1 MKRVKLIFSLI
12 IGLLAVLLLTDF
24 IFPQTAQATD
34 PVHYDV
40 LADTFIHSQ
49 APRYNY
55 GRDREMILNFWGGES
70 YAPETEGQM
79 FYYHKWL
86 MIKPNISGI
95 PRNATIETAKLRL
108 HIKRNSSPLGCM
120 YRVSK
125 ITSNWSETG
134 VTWNNRPTSVN
145 VNVSGVFYER
155 DDNVN
160 IDITSLVKEWYS
172 GRSPNYG
179 LIVADREVTQDCYF
193 STREG
198 PHEDRPWLSVRYTTP
213 SPTPTPTPT
222 IRIVRLISPTP
233 RIFRVITPTPTIR
246 IVRFI
251 SPTPRIFRVITPTP
265 TPTPTSIPPSF
276 CQTAAGRNT
285 LVITDELME
294 ETDDGGIFTWK
305 TKACGQSG
313 QLENNKATSWVYVDQ
328 NADNGTYFRNYDSN
342 FGDNQMTL
350 NHNVNVKYLD
360 SNTRY
365 SYVIYSKD
373 SQGREAIT
381 DRGTFTTLS
390 TDGNAG
396 NSPDD
401 SGISEGDSAGRN
413 DDGSTNQDP
422 GDGQDFSE
430 GDGQDTGANGDSG
443 ENGSGNGSEEN
454 GDGSWS
460 DKGNTEGGGGTINDK
475 PGKKDDVNSF
485 VSELNKLPF
494 ASLFKGVSAEKPNL
508 FPLVLVIIIIVLV
521 IILVKRKK
529 LPEKPESIK
538 QDIVRGSYQ
547 DQKIERSNK
556 DDKSERKKE
565 DEKEKPKGSSKWLK
579 IIIGIIVVW
588 FVLTQ
593 VLPFAS
599 FFIFSGFPFRDTDK
613 LDRAVD
619 EAIKKVEKNDSVN
632 KNENKGATQNEIEIL
647 TYKDVPEEFKL
658 YKINCGDKNFAP
670 KHLRGDSFYCQN
682 IYTADHNTLL
692 SDFVKSGADRLVF
705 YGHDTYFDCPM
716 NLGKTQALVDK
727 CVNAAIFLDYKQMPK
742 MNEIIGV
749 PKLSN
754 KLYVYFA
761 KTKEEVRVLCN
772 FPTASACFNSDQYAL
787 YLQPPKS
794 VDNFYKQEYPAS
806 VYEGENKEISY
817 TFNTSIPKDCY
828 PTEIHELIHFFN
840 NQFWGYNVAREWF
853 EEGMA
858 HSLTPWVLKSV
869 CPGIAFNNTI
879 RREGNKKEEIK
890 NFDLTSLNLEEPM
903 EAAIESYAEGNTCR
917 KAIFKELS
925 RYYKEKDFSV
935 ISPFYQEI
943 HKMQKSYERDFAR
956 VLYLAE
962 NSPAWLK
969 TYLQENGC
977 DI

>member
-1 MKRVKLIFSLI
+1 MKTRKLISCLVISL
-12 IGLLAVLLLTDF
+12 LVALLLRDF
-24 IFPQTAQATD
+24 IFPPTAQATD

-49 APRYNY
+49 APGYNF

-86 MIKPNISGI
+86 MIKPDISRI
-95 PRNATIETAKLRL
+95 PRNARIETAKLRL
-108 HIKRNSSPLGCM
+108 HIKRNNSPLGCM

-125 ITSNWSETG
+125 ITSNWSEGG

-145 VNVSGVFYER
+145 ANVAGVFFER

-160 IDITSLVKEWYS
+160 IDITNLVKEWYS

-222 IRIVRLISPTP
+222 IRIVRLVSPTP

-251 SPTPRIFRVITPTP
+251 SPTPQIFRVITPTP
-265 TPTPTSIPPSF
+265 TPTPTSIPSSF

-285 LVITDELME
+285 LVIADQLME
-294 ETDDGGIFTWK
+294 ESTDGGKFSWK

-313 QLENNKATSWVYVDQ
+313 QLENNKATSWVYVDKH
-328 NADNGTYFRNYDSN
+328 ADNSTYYLDYDRN
-342 FGDNQMTL
+342 FGDHQMNL
-350 NHNVNVKYLD
+350 NHNVKVKYLD

-390 TDGNAG
+390 SEERGDNPSAPPEENAPTGDIPGGGDANGSIDGGEDIGEEDNGSAEVNEGSGEGENESNKAAGSSDSNASEG
-396 NSPDD
+396 SGKGITGEKEGGI
-401 SGISEGDSAGRN
+401 SGI
-413 DDGSTNQDP
+413 
-422 GDGQDFSE
+422 
-430 GDGQDTGANGDSG
+430 
-443 ENGSGNGSEEN
+443 
-454 GDGSWS
+454 
-460 DKGNTEGGGGTINDK
+460 
-475 PGKKDDVNSF
+475 NS
-485 VSELNKLPF
+485 LLPF
-494 ASLFKGVSAEKPNL
+494 VPQLFEGTSAQKINFLPWV
-508 FPLVLVIIIIVLV
+508 FIIILIVV
-521 IILVKRKK
+521 IIILVKRKK
-529 LPEKPESIK
+529 LPESAESIK
-538 QDIVRGSYQ
+538 HHDTTKSSHQ
-547 DQKIERSNK
+547 DQKIEESGHE
-556 DDKSERKKE
+556 DKKE
-565 DEKEKPKGSSKWLK
+565 DEKKKTGGSPKWLK
-579 IIIGIIVVW
+579 IIIGVIVVW

-613 LDRAVD
+613 LDRAAD

-658 YKINCGDKNFAP
+658 YKFNCDDKSFAP
-670 KHLRGDSFYCQN
+670 EHLRGDSFYCQN
-682 IYTADHNTLL
+682 IYTADAETLL
-692 SDFVKSGADRLVF
+692 SDFMKSGDERLVF
-705 YGHDTYFDCPM
+705 YGHDTYFDCPL
-716 NLGKTQALVDK
+716 NLGKTQALINK

-754 KLYVYFA
+754 KLYIYFA
-761 KTKEEVRVLCN
+761 KTEEEVRTLCN
-772 FPTASACFNSDQYAL
+772 FPTASACFNSDQYTL

-794 VDNFYKQEYPAS
+794 VEDFYKQEYSAS
-806 VYEGENKEISY
+806 VYEGVNKEISY

-840 NQFWGYNVAREWF
+840 NQFWGHNVAREWF

-858 HSLTPWVLKSV
+858 FSLTPWVLKSV
-869 CPGIAFNNTI
+869 CPNIAFNNTI
-879 RREGNKKEEIK
+879 RTEGNKKEEIK
-890 NFDLTSLNLEEPM
+890 NFDLASLNLEEPM

-925 RYYKEKDFSV
+925 RYYKEKDFS
-935 ISPFYQEI
+935 IIAPFYIEI
-943 HKMQKSYERDFAR
+943 PKMQTSYEKDFAR
-956 VLYLAE
+956 ALYLAE
-962 NSPAWLK
+962 DSPAWLK
-969 TYLQENGC
+969 AFLQENGC